1 MITQSVIQAKQ
12 LNHRLF
18 QDSGKCVC
26 LSRWKPA
33 FGPSPPRATLPQ
45 RRWSR
50 IFFLPQP
57 CPAASHICA
66 RHTRWLLPKWGT
78 STQQV
83 AGRITQVPFQK
94 PSKVLFYYLSVILC
108 ITGVISLGKCAWI
121 PVIGILSS
129 VRNNLE
135 DPLDLTDLLNL
146 VFKILKRRISAKPN
160 ILLPARGADA
170 TAPAWLQLPLCW
182 LLLPPHC

>member
-1 MITQSVIQAKQ
+1 MWFKSSNWIT
-12 LNHRLF
+12 
-18 QDSGKCVC
+18 DY
-26 LSRWKPA
+26 
-33 FGPSPPRATLPQ
+33 
-45 RRWSR
+45 SR
-50 IFFLPQP
+50 IQGNAFARVAESRPSGLHHLALHSPKGGDQEYFFSPNLAQQLPTSVHDTPAGSYPSEGPQP
-57 CPAASHICA
+57 SKWPVGSHKF
-66 RHTRWLLPKWGT
+66 RFKN
-78 STQQV
+78 
-83 AGRITQVPFQK
+83 

-170 TAPAWLQLPLCW
+170 TASAWLQLPLCRI
-182 LLLPPHC
+182 LLPPHC